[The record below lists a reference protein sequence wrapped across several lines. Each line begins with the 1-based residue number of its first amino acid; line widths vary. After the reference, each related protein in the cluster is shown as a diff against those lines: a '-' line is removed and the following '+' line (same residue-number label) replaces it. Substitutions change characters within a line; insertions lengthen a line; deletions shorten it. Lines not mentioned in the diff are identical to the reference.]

1 MQSGRYL
8 QALSAALAVTG
19 ISLSSIFLS
28 SHTPAR
34 AIEIGEGTGAP
45 GPQTQCSLRLDGPI
59 GKGDAAAVEQRL
71 AADTGKVSNY
81 PSHLPQEQYVV
92 CLSGPGGN
100 YLEGIALARLFSRF
114 DVTTR
119 VEDGK
124 SCLSA
129 CAIAF
134 LGGRYNSR
142 SGEGYSA
149 SRLISPDSRLGFHAP
164 QFVVA
169 DGDYSREQVLAS
181 YTIALDAI
189 SELQKHK
196 KDLFIDDDLIAGIV
210 AHRDDDFHFI
220 DTVDDLAYFDIGLI
234 GYRDNA
240 VRDDTRKAA
249 CWNAFNWLLVDR
261 NVRMSDADW
270 EQVFAQ
276 KGDSFH
282 RAPRPDIYVF
292 TPFDGPMYCH
302 VSRPADAPD
311 NGPVRVVLSEFDDL
325 SDPRGQYYTTP
336 LILMRG
342 NRTLPTTR

>member
-1 MQSGRYL
+1 MKSGRYL
-8 QALSAALAVTG
+8 QALVTALAAIG
-19 ISLSSIFLS
+19 IGLSN
-28 SHTPAR
+28 PAAAR
-34 AIEIGEGTGAP
+34 AISFAEGTGAP
-45 GPQTQCSLRLDGPI
+45 GLQSQCSLRLDGPI
-59 GKGDAAAVEQRL
+59 EKGDAAAVEQRL

-142 SGEGYSA
+142 SGEGFSA
-149 SRLISPDSRLGFHAP
+149 SRLLSPDSRLGFHAP
-164 QFVVA
+164 QLVVA
-169 DGDYSREQVLAS
+169 DGDYSRDQVLAS

-196 KDLFIDDDLIAGIV
+196 KDLFVDDDLIAEIV
-210 AHRDDDFHFI
+210 AHRDEDFYYI
-220 DTVDDLAYFDIGLI
+220 DTVDDLAYFDIDLI

-240 VRDDTRKAA
+240 IRSDTRKAA
-249 CWNAFNWLLVDR
+249 CWNAFNWLLVDQ
-261 NVRMSDADW
+261 NVRMSDAEW
-270 EQVFAQ
+270 EQVFTQ
-276 KGDSFH
+276 KGDNFF

-302 VSRPADAPD
+302 VSKPASAPD
-311 NGPVRVVLSEFDDL
+311 SGPVRVVLSEFDNL
-325 SDPRGQYYTTP
+325 SDPRGEYYTTP